1 MKGFRNNNR
10 EDEKA
15 QESRGTGSPEQPE
28 IVSLVQKAVGG
39 DFEAFGELYSIYLDR
54 IYRYVLYQVRDKM
67 MAEDLTEEVFYKAWK
82 AIKSCKGREHTF
94 SAWLNRIAHNHVID
108 GFRSGRN
115 RLSIEMV
122 TLAEVKDPS
131 LEVEGKLDRE
141 ELLKIITWL
150 PKNQQQ
156 VIILKF
162 LEGLD
167 NQEIGQ
173 VMGKSQGAIRVLQ
186 MRGLA
191 TLRQTMSREQ

>member
-1 MKGFRNNNR
+1 VKGFRNNNR

-82 AIKSCKGREHTF
+82 AIKSCKGREQTF

-131 LEVEGKLDRE
+131 LEVEGKLGRE

-173 VMGKSQGAIRVLQ
+173 VMGKSQGAVRVLQ
-186 MRGLA
+186 MRALA

>member
-82 AIKSCKGREHTF
+82 AIKSCTGREHTF

>member
-173 VMGKSQGAIRVLQ
+173 VMGKSQGAVRVLQ